1 MPSLRNPTLAPT
13 PMMQLVDHVSALCAD
28 WSAISPDIAHSTC
41 VIDASK
47 LSLDIHLDIHLATAL
62 TNEGLATLCA
72 EGLIRAQ
79 TLCQMV
85 AVMTMNE
92 TMTTNP
98 TTISA
103 ENVDMLA
110 AEYDRDAQL
119 LFVGTDPKKVRLLSV
134 EEWQAIGWQLTFDVP
149 STPRLGTVNEMP
161 DIDDRP
167 DTSYD
172 YDTELYGDGES

>member
-1 MPSLRNPTLAPT
+1 MPSLRNLTPAPT
-13 PMMQLVDHVSALCAD
+13 PMMQLVDHVSALCVD
-28 WSAISPDIAHSTC
+28 WSTISPDIAHSTC

-47 LSLDIHLDIHLATAL
+47 LSLNIRLATAL
-62 TNEGLATLCA
+62 TNEGLAVLCA

-79 TLCQMV
+79 TLCRMV

-92 TMTTNP
+92 TTIMNP

-119 LFVGTDPKKVRLLSV
+119 LFVGTDPKKVRMLSV
-134 EEWQAIGWQLTFDVP
+134 EEWQAMGWQPTFDVP
-149 STPRLGTVNEMP
+149 STPRLGVVNEMP

-172 YDTELYGDGES
+172 YDTELYGDGEL